1 MLNPRW
7 VLVELL
13 QVLTD
18 WHHGKIKAFEKT
30 IKPVIFERL
39 KIIKDDHILEFKPVD
54 PKYYKELLRSTTDKN
69 YHLLLFATKILIDEN
84 QNFSEKLFSGIE
96 AEINRLNT
104 EELEVAKLK
113 TLSKYLGYIAT
124 ELINQGYS
132 KGYLYSIT
140 SRIFSEGRPFDF
152 NQAFEEFKSAINREE
167 EEFTVVYKCFI
178 HPMVVIKIMKNC
190 MDFF

>member
-1 MLNPRW
+1 MDSHRAKLLNPRW

-30 IKPVIFERL
+30 IKPVIFECL

-140 SRIFSEGRPFDF
+140 SRIFSEGSMYRLNYVPPYRVKSVPLADSKCRL
-152 NQAFEEFKSAINREE
+152 FKSSVNAWISMPDK
-167 EEFTVVYKCFI
+167 T
-178 HPMVVIKIMKNC
+178 
-190 MDFF
+190 